1 MVRLRPEEATLRFRT
16 TLDAQQLVE
25 SWKQQGRARLDGT
38 RIRFAP
44 RSDEPPAE
52 VLRRAYRWIVERGIV
67 CEAPDLQ
74 LGAPRVLGRQRVAL
88 VGTEEAYASY
98 VLLPLLNLVTHQ
110 RMLIIGAPGRGKTTL
125 ATLMALVAGG
135 TLKDVRRDT
144 QHGHPQLTI
153 ADLLGS
159 PLPGN
164 LVEAKTP
171 DEVVVAWRMWI
182 ERRVKIVDEYNRIPT
197 KTQSA
202 LLSLMAEGYA
212 EQFGQVVHSGRS
224 AWFLTANDDLG
235 GGTFQVID
243 ALKDRIDAVVRAV
256 PFEGNRLRL
265 IAERIASAERPED
278 VLPDDLRLTPES
290 LDRADA
296 EIRAVAI
303 PDDVLDA
310 LGSFAAQIEFCQ
322 MASKRLE
329 HMTKDTLR
337 VAGRRLAQVCN
348 EDCPLDKREHV
359 CAQSEAGISTR
370 AHAALLRYSQALAWF
385 RGRTAVSFQDI
396 RALLPWVLHERLN
409 PNTHSGFFLDEGNQV
424 YLSDRTS
431 WIVQLFDRA
440 VSLRDAHAGNREPLE
455 ALSERVPTSRE
466 DARALLREIEA
477 AIENLLDHH
486 ELNGL
491 IHEDLLR
498 LKALH
503 HRWRPLATGMV

>member
-1 MVRLRPEEATLRFRT
+1 MVSLGSV
-16 TLDAQQLVE
+16 DAVQLVE
-25 SWKQQGRARLDGT
+25 SWKQQGRARLDAG

-44 RSDEPPAE
+44 RSDEPPVE

-67 CEAPDLQ
+67 CDAPDLQ

-135 TLKDVRRDT
+135 ALTEVRRDT

-164 LVEAKTP
+164 LVEAKTS
-171 DEVVVAWRMWI
+171 DEVVVAWRGWI
-182 ERRVKIVDEYNRIPT
+182 RRRVKIVDEYNRIPT

-212 EQFGQVVHSGRS
+212 EQFGHIIESGRS

-256 PFEGNRLRL
+256 PFEGGRLRL

-278 VLPDDLRLTPES
+278 VLPDDLRLTAQS
-290 LDRADA
+290 LERADA
-296 EIRAVAI
+296 EIRAIPI
-303 PDDVLDA
+303 PDEVLVA

-322 MASKRLE
+322 MASQRLE

-359 CAQSEAGISTR
+359 CAQTEAGISTR
-370 AHAALLRYSQALAWF
+370 AHAALLRYAQALAWF
-385 RGRTAVSFQDI
+385 RGREVVSLQDV
-396 RALLPWVLHERLN
+396 RALLPWVLHERLA
-409 PNTHSGFFLDEGNQV
+409 PNAHSGFFLDEGHQV
-424 YLSDRTS
+424 YLADRTS
-431 WIVQLFDRA
+431 WITQLFDRA
-440 VSLRDAHAGNREPLE
+440 IALRDAHASSREPLD

-466 DARALLREIEA
+466 EARALLREIEA

-491 IHEDLLR
+491 VHEDLIR
-498 LKALH
+498 LKAMH
-503 HRWRPLATGMV
+503 HRWRPLAAESR